1 MQKRILL
8 LVVVC
13 IVIVLVSIG
22 VVSQM
27 SVDQSIQHSL
37 DTHLMLATFIS
48 TNIDSILERNITR
61 LNDISTL
68 GLIDL
73 EDGNWDYERKAL
85 AFAYE
90 YSIFTDGLFMTDLDG
105 NVVTTYPHREGG
117 YVNLLSLSSVVEA
130 LTKQRTVVSDIYT
143 FPNTDRRVIFVLV
156 PLKNLSGET
165 MGLVGGEINPTNYLF
180 STSLK
185 SISRDGRMLIE
196 MVDSH
201 GTVISSNHP
210 ERMLTHADHNKFLS
224 DLIRDRRNFVGT
236 CHRCHTDTGTGQSR
250 EADMLSFASLSF
262 APWGISVRD
271 PQSVVFAPSTSL
283 KKSFLVISLI
293 LIAASVLLAIGL
305 SKSIVKP
312 LRTLTAATKKIAGGD
327 LSEPIAVPRHD
338 ETGVL
343 AKSFDIMR
351 EKLAESL
358 ESISSYNL
366 ELEHRVEERTREIEE
381 RKQQLA
387 TLLDEGMRSQEEE
400 RRRISREL
408 HDETSQTLAALG
420 MALDIAMMAL
430 REGALTEEML
440 GEIRTRLT
448 GLVDGIHR
456 IIQDLRPPVLDD
468 LGLESAVNW
477 LCERHLAGQGI
488 DYSLSAESLSYVPI
502 DKRSELRLFRV
513 FQEAIMNIVR
523 HSEASYACLNT
534 TLTRSALV
542 VTIVDTG
549 VGFNVREALGSTGK
563 KGLTGYGL
571 LGMGERVKQLRGDI
585 VVDSYLG
592 EGTHISINIPREN
605 LGQAYA

>member
-312 LRTLTAATKKIAGGD
+312 LRTLTAATEKIAGGD

-549 VGFNVREALGSTGK
+549 VGFDVREALGSTGK
-563 KGLTGYGL
+563 NGLRGYGL

-585 VVDSYLG
+585 VVDSYVG

>member
-22 VVSQM
+22 VVSQV
-27 SVDQSIQHSL
+27 SVTRSIEHSL

-48 TNIDSILERNITR
+48 TNIDSILQRNITR

-68 GLIDL
+68 GLVDL
-73 EDGNWDYERKAL
+73 EDGNWEYERKAL

-105 NVVTTYPHREGG
+105 NVLITYPHREGG
-117 YVNLLSLSSVVEA
+117 YVNLLSLPYIVEA
-130 LTKQRTVVSDIYT
+130 LTEKRTVVSDVYT
-143 FPNTDRRVIFVLV
+143 FADTTRKVIFVLV
-156 PLKNLSGET
+156 PLRNLQGET

-185 SISRDGRMLIE
+185 SISRDSEMVIE

-210 ERMLTHADHNKFLS
+210 ERMLTYADHNKFLG
-224 DLIRDRRNFVGT
+224 DLIRERRNFVGT
-236 CHRCHTDTGTGQSR
+236 CHRCHTDKGKEPSR
-250 EADMLSFASLSF
+250 EADMLAFASLSF

-283 KKSFLVISLI
+283 KRAFLIISLI
-293 LIAASVLLAIGL
+293 LIAASALLAIGL

-312 LRTLTAATKKIAGGD
+312 LRTLTAATERIARGD
-327 LSEPIAVPRHD
+327 LSEPITVPRRD

-343 AKSFDIMR
+343 ARSFDIMR
-351 EKLAESL
+351 QKLAESL
-358 ESISSYNL
+358 DSIRSHNL
-366 ELEHRVEERTREIEE
+366 ELEHRVEERTREIQE
-381 RKQQLA
+381 RRRQLA
-387 TLLDEGMRSQEEE
+387 TLLDEGMRSEEEE

-420 MALDIAMMAL
+420 MALDIAMLAL

-468 LGLESAVNW
+468 LGLESAVSW

-488 DYSLSAESLSYVPI
+488 EYSLSADSLSYLPI

-513 FQEAIMNIVR
+513 FQEAIMNITR

-534 TLTRSALV
+534 ALTRSSLV

-549 VGFNVREALGSTGK
+549 VGFDVRETFSSAGK

-571 LGMGERVKQLRGDI
+571 LGMRERVAQLQGTFI
-585 VVDSYLG
+585 VDSYLG
-592 EGTHISINIPREN
+592 EGTHITIDIPREN
-605 LGQAYA
+605 LGRAYV

>member
-22 VVSQM
+22 VVSQL

-73 EDGNWDYERKAL
+73 EDGNWEYERKAL

-117 YVNLLSLSSVVEA
+117 YVNLLSLPSVVEA
-130 LTKQRTVVSDIYT
+130 LTKQRTVVSDIYS
-143 FPNTDRRVIFVLV
+143 FPNTDRKVIFVLV
-156 PLKNLSGET
+156 PLKDLSGET
-165 MGLVGGEINPTNYLF
+165 MGLVGGEINPANYLF

-185 SISRDGRMLIE
+185 SISRDSRMVIE

-210 ERMLTHADHNKFLS
+210 ERMLAHADHNKFLS

-312 LRTLTAATKKIAGGD
+312 LRTLTAATEKIAGGD

-343 AKSFDIMR
+343 ARSFDIMR

-358 ESISSYNL
+358 ENIRSHNL

-549 VGFNVREALGSTGK
+549 VGFDVREALGSTGK
-563 KGLTGYGL
+563 NGLRGYGL

-585 VVDSYLG
+585 VVDSYVG

>member
-312 LRTLTAATKKIAGGD
+312 LRTLTAATRRAAPRRDRGARQEFRHHAREAGG
-327 LSEPIAVPRHD
+327 VP
-338 ETGVL
+338 G
-343 AKSFDIMR
+343 
-351 EKLAESL
+351 
-358 ESISSYNL
+358 
-366 ELEHRVEERTREIEE
+366 EHQFLQPGTRAPGG
-381 RKQQLA
+381 RADPGDRGTQ
-387 TLLDEGMRSQEEE
+387 
-400 RRRISREL
+400 
-408 HDETSQTLAALG
+408 AA
-420 MALDIAMMAL
+420 
-430 REGALTEEML
+430 
-440 GEIRTRLT
+440 
-448 GLVDGIHR
+448 
-456 IIQDLRPPVLDD
+456 
-468 LGLESAVNW
+468 
-477 LCERHLAGQGI
+477 
-488 DYSLSAESLSYVPI
+488 
-502 DKRSELRLFRV
+502 
-513 FQEAIMNIVR
+513 
-523 HSEASYACLNT
+523 ACHP
-534 TLTRSALV
+534 S
-542 VTIVDTG
+542 
-549 VGFNVREALGSTGK
+549 
-563 KGLTGYGL
+563 
-571 LGMGERVKQLRGDI
+571 
-585 VVDSYLG
+585 
-592 EGTHISINIPREN
+592 
-605 LGQAYA
+605 